1 MKIDE
6 NSQKNILMYYTGY
19 VTFKDLEYVEINSV
33 NALYLIINKINGY
46 FENINKNQY
55 LTLVTNDES
64 KEKNIFKNMK

>member
-33 NALYLIINKINGY
+33 NALYLIFNKINGY

-64 KEKNIFKNMK
+64 KEKNILKNMK

>member
-1 MKIDE
+1 
-6 NSQKNILMYYTGY
+6 MYYTGY
-19 VTFKDLEYVEINSV
+19 MTFKDLEYVEINSV

>member
-1 MKIDE
+1 
-6 NSQKNILMYYTGY
+6 MYYAGY

-64 KEKNIFKNMK
+64 KEKNILKNMK

>member
-1 MKIDE
+1 
-6 NSQKNILMYYTGY
+6 MYYTGY
-19 VTFKDLEYVEINSV
+19 VTFKDLEYVEINSI

-64 KEKNIFKNMK
+64 KEKNILKNMK

>member
-1 MKIDE
+1 
-6 NSQKNILMYYTGY
+6 MYYTGY

-64 KEKNIFKNMK
+64 KEKNILKNIK

>member
-1 MKIDE
+1 
-6 NSQKNILMYYTGY
+6 MYYTGY

>member
-33 NALYLIINKINGY
+33 NALYLIFNKINGY

>member
-1 MKIDE
+1 
-6 NSQKNILMYYTGY
+6 MYYTGY

-33 NALYLIINKINGY
+33 NALYFIINKINGY

-64 KEKNIFKNMK
+64 KEKNILKNMK

>member
-1 MKIDE
+1 
-6 NSQKNILMYYTGY
+6 MYYTGY

-33 NALYLIINKINGY
+33 NALYLIFNKINGY

-64 KEKNIFKNMK
+64 KEKNILKNMK

>member
-1 MKIDE
+1 
-6 NSQKNILMYYTGY
+6 MYYTGY

-33 NALYLIINKINGY
+33 NALYLIFNKINGY

>member
-1 MKIDE
+1 
-6 NSQKNILMYYTGY
+6 MYYTGY
-19 VTFKDLEYVEINSV
+19 MTFKDLEYVEINSV

-64 KEKNIFKNMK
+64 KEKNILKNMK

>member
-1 MKIDE
+1 
-6 NSQKNILMYYTGY
+6 MYYTGY
-19 VTFKDLEYVEINSV
+19 VTFKDLECVEINSV

-64 KEKNIFKNMK
+64 KEKNILKNMK

>member
-1 MKIDE
+1 
-6 NSQKNILMYYTGY
+6 MYYTGY

-33 NALYLIINKINGY
+33 NALYLIINKINGC

>member
-1 MKIDE
+1 
-6 NSQKNILMYYTGY
+6 MYYTGY

-64 KEKNIFKNMK
+64 KEKNILKNMK

>member
-1 MKIDE
+1 
-6 NSQKNILMYYTGY
+6 MYYTGY

-33 NALYLIINKINGY
+33 NALYLIINNINGY